1 MQKTEDSRQKTF
13 PLALAAAALL
23 MAASAIAAPADV
35 PLIDA
40 VTAGDVAAVRA
51 LLDEGADV
59 ETATPDGA
67 TALLWAVHADQ
78 PEVVTVLLEA
88 GA

>member
-23 MAASAIAAPADV
+23 MAARAIAAPADV

-40 VTAGDVAAVRA
+40 LDVLTDAIVTCV
-51 LLDEGADV
+51 
-59 ETATPDGA
+59 
-67 TALLWAVHADQ
+67 DQ
-78 PEVVTVLLEA
+78 LVQFPTRDSM
-88 GA
+88 